1 MRQQPIDIIKTRVD
15 TIAPQVLASLK
26 RAARRVKDA
35 SVASSAGELS
45 AVAKRA
51 ASGISGT
58 RPKGQR
64 RAKQRT
70 KQLACDE
77 RCIDQKKGS
86 MTNT

>member
-1 MRQQPIDIIKTRVD
+1 MKKQCFSSPVISKAGRQTGQTRLRS
-15 TIAPQVLASLK
+15 IQRR
-26 RAARRVKDA
+26 RAERCGK
-35 SVASSAGELS
+35 E
-45 AVAKRA
+45 RA

-64 RAKQRT
+64 RAKQST
-70 KQLACDE
+70 KELACDE